1 MKKRFLGTVGAIALL
16 GSATAVMADELSLD
30 QRIAKGLALTE
41 DRNAGNCFA
50 CHGAEGAELPGNSG
64 PPFIMMKMRFPDRE
78 VLKAQIADPRVRNP
92 NTNMPPYGAH
102 YILTDQELDWVV
114 DYVHSL

>member
-1 MKKRFLGTVGAIALL
+1 
-16 GSATAVMADELSLD
+16 
-30 QRIAKGLALTE
+30 
-41 DRNAGNCFA
+41 
-50 CHGAEGAELPGNSG
+50 
-64 PPFIMMKMRFPDRE
+64 MMKMRFPDRE

>member
-1 MKKRFLGTVGAIALL
+1 MKFAIRTLSAAIIL
-16 GSATAVMADELSLD
+16 ATAAPVLALTLEE
-30 QRIAKGLALTE
+30 RIAKGFEVAA

-50 CHGAEGAELPGNSG
+50 CHAAEGAELAGNGG
-64 PPFIMMKMRFPDRE
+64 PPFIMMQMRFPDRE
-78 VLKAQIADPRVRNP
+78 VLKTQIADPRIRNP

-102 YILTDQELDWVV
+102 DILTEQELEWVV

>member
-1 MKKRFLGTVGAIALL
+1 GAMALAV
-16 GSATAVMADELSLD
+16 SATAVSADELSLD
-30 QRIAKGLALTE
+30 ERITKGLALAE

>member
-1 MKKRFLGTVGAIALL
+1 MSNRFLSIASAAILAA
-16 GSATAVMADELSLD
+16 GVMQAQAEELSLEE
-30 QRIAKGLALTE
+30 RIAKGLALTE